1 MAKSRKRKIE
11 LFRDCREKLYNLV
24 LDWKETPGKE
34 EDIIYGILKE
44 KVKKE
49 RINFKMGKR
58 TENELNGMSASD
70 GRNMSSNVG
79 RRQLLEDDCKMTG
92 KTTLKTTTH
101 TECVKADQV
110 APIEARTTVR
120 LSTRQNVSK
129 KALNPTS
136 AKVSGQLSINIITKP
151 QNVYSS
157 GVQMPCDRLWTVPT
171 NQWEKSDLIFQ
182 F

>member
-34 EDIIYGILKE
+34 EDIIYGIM
-44 KVKKE
+44 
-49 RINFKMGKR
+49 MGKR
-58 TENELNGMSASD
+58 KESELNGMSASD

-110 APIEARTTVR
+110 APNVARTTER

-129 KALNPTS
+129 KA
-136 AKVSGQLSINIITKP
+136 
-151 QNVYSS
+151 SS
-157 GVQMPCDRLWTVPT
+157 QRP
-171 NQWEKSDLIFQ
+171 KH
-182 F
+182 